1 MSQEVLVAYDV
12 YVHIVCVFSLLMRV
26 KTGTLK
32 NLKKLE
38 QVMDILNKV
47 PKNITFHFINLFAN
61 I

>member
-1 MSQEVLVAYDV
+1 MAMKMW
-12 YVHIVCVFSLLMRV
+12 IIWI

-47 PKNITFHFINLFAN
+47 TVDHQLIIINENYIILYQN
-61 I
+61 V

>member
-1 MSQEVLVAYDV
+1 MTS
-12 YVHIVCVFSLLMRV
+12 V

-47 PKNITFHFINLFAN
+47 TLDHQLIMINKKYIITNQN
-61 I
+61 V

>member
-1 MSQEVLVAYDV
+1 MMVMMVMVPNTIMMMMVMLKMVANMMMMMT
-12 YVHIVCVFSLLMRV
+12 SL

-47 PKNITFHFINLFAN
+47 IKM
-61 I
+61 